1 MRAVVCEQ
9 FGGPDVLKLRDLPTP
24 EPGPGQVRIRLHAAG
39 VNFPDGLIVAGRYQT
54 KLEPP

>member
-9 FGGPDVLKLRDLPTP
+9 FGGPDLLKVRDLPTP

-39 VNFPDGLIVAGRYQT
+39 VNFPTG
-54 KLEPP
+54 